1 MIARLFGPSKPF
13 VKKNLHVRTWCL
25 SDIEPGIE
33 TTRGRG
39 LPLMFPAA
47 GVHG

>member
-1 MIARLFGPSKPF
+1 
-13 VKKNLHVRTWCL
+13 L

-33 TTRGRG
+33 ITRGRG